1 MDVIDISSLP
11 DVSDLE
17 DDLNF
22 NESDKGD
29 SSDRA
34 YNGHLLR
41 LDRVMMIDINGDDF
55 GGSQPNVPR
64 FGRKRKREC
73 HSQPVTRTEKEIY
86 WEIQFKRQRMFVT
99 RRDKTIERL
108 EKKLKNLSDQTKKLI
123 EIINHL

>member
-29 SSDRA
+29 SSDRT
-34 YNGHLLR
+34 YDGHLLR
-41 LDRVMMIDINGDDF
+41 VDRVIMIDIYGDDF

-64 FGRKRKREC
+64 FGRKRKR
-73 HSQPVTRTEKEIY
+73 
-86 WEIQFKRQRMFVT
+86 
-99 RRDKTIERL
+99 
-108 EKKLKNLSDQTKKLI
+108 
-123 EIINHL
+123 

>member
-11 DVSDLE
+11 DVSDLEE

-34 YNGHLLR
+34 YNDHLLR
-41 LDRVMMIDINGDDF
+41 VDRVIMIDIYGDDF

-64 FGRKRKREC
+64 FGRKRKREG

-86 WEIQFKRQRMFVT
+86 WKIQFKRQRMFVA

-108 EKKLKNLSDQTKKLI
+108 KKKTKKSLRPNKKTTR
-123 EIINHL
+123 NH